1 MITVLSSNPTIE
13 SKTVK
18 RPRVAF
24 LTNRYYVAES
34 VSSWSGL
41 PFFMKKC
48 LEQSGLEVIEV
59 QVTENGNWLGWA
71 KFLWW
76 KWVRG
81 RRYLRELETRRL
93 KYSARDLERQVERSS
108 VDVVLSPSIWMVTYL
123 ETDQP
128 VLLWTDATF
137 AGVQNL
143 YESFSNL
150 APPSFEAGHRTE
162 QQGLQHCALGLFS
175 SQWAAQSAVDRY
187 GMDARHVHVV
197 PFGAN
202 IERSLPEEDIAGCLA
217 ARAADVCRLLFVGV
231 DWARKG
237 ADLAVEVVSRLN
249 ERGLRAELTIM
260 GCNAPEGRALP
271 SCVNVVGFIS
281 KATPQGRARIEEAF
295 RSHHLFI
302 MPTRADC
309 TPCVFSEANAH
320 ALPCLSTDVGGIASI
335 IVNDRNGRSF
345 PLSAE
350 AAEYVDYIMA
360 LMSDRSR
367 YETLARA
374 SWQEAR
380 DRLSWTASGHKI
392 AGLIN
397 DLMINHERKP
407 AA

>member
-48 LEQSGLEVIEV
+48 LEQAGLDVMEV
-59 QVTENGNWLGWA
+59 QVTENRNWLGWA

-76 KWVRG
+76 KWFRG

-93 KYSARDLERQVERSS
+93 KYSARDLERQLQRLS

-123 ETDQP
+123 ETDRP

-150 APPSFEAGHRTE
+150 APPSVEAGHRTE
-162 QQGLQHCALGLFS
+162 KQGLQHCMLGLFS
-175 SQWAAQSAVDRY
+175 SRWAAQSAVDHY
-187 GMDARHVHVV
+187 GMDARNVHVV

-202 IERSLPEEDIAGCLA
+202 IERALPEEEIAGCLA
-217 ARAADVCRLLFVGV
+217 ARSADVCRLLFVGV

-237 ADLAVEVVSRLN
+237 ADLAVEVAGRLN
-249 ERGLRAELTIM
+249 ERGLRSELTIM
-260 GCNAPEGRALP
+260 GCDAPEGRELP
-271 SCVNVVGFIS
+271 AFVKSIGFIS
-281 KATPQGRARIEEAF
+281 KSTPEGRAKIEEAF

-309 TPCVFSEANAH
+309 TPCVFSEANTY

-335 IVNDRNGRSF
+335 IVNDRNGRTF

-350 AAEYVDYIMA
+350 AGEYADYILA
-360 LMSDRSR
+360 LMSDRAR
-367 YETLARA
+367 YEALARS

-380 DRLSWTASGHKI
+380 DRLSWTASGRKI
-392 AGLIN
+392 AGLID
-397 DLMINHERKP
+397 DLVANKGRP
-407 AA
+407 AV